1 MFEIYVMFA
10 YFSARLD
17 GLGAMLT
24 CFFYVSERLYEH
36 DSGADHRSSRGYK
49 CLAFLPKRVTLRSL
63 TKKCNFCNLDYVP
76 NSPLTTGISYVWAR
90 ET

>member
-24 CFFYVSERLYEH
+24 CFFYVSERFYEH
-36 DSGADHRSSRGYK
+36 YSGADHRSSRGYK

-76 NSPLTTGISYVWAR
+76 NSSLTTGISYVWAR